1 MEFVFTE
8 YFQLETDKGY
18 SFPQK
23 IREINTSN
31 TVSRFHEIFLRYA
44 HVIPILA
51 FRSSLQLAIE
61 PILQNFSLAQTNTH
75 FIAQKSPFWVKIMDS
90 S

>member
-61 PILQNFSLAQTNTH
+61 PTEFLSCSNKYSFYCSKVAILG
-75 FIAQKSPFWVKIMDS
+75 
-90 S
+90 